1 VSRIPP
7 YTAPHMSASHTITA
21 DIEVPAGGAEGV
33 IIASGGRLG
42 GFSLFVRDGHVIY
55 ENNAFGAAHDRI
67 VASHPLL
74 AGRAHIVFQ
83 LETRPAPDAS
93 PDIFGRRTVA
103 GFGRLSLNGEVV
115 GEANFAHF
123 GGSGSGTLD
132 IGKDLGTP
140 VSADYAVP
148 FAFTGKIET
157 VKIDFK

>member
-1 VSRIPP
+1 
-7 YTAPHMSASHTITA
+7 
-21 DIEVPAGGAEGV
+21 
-33 IIASGGRLG
+33 
-42 GFSLFVRDGHVIY
+42 
-55 ENNAFGAAHDRI
+55 
-67 VASHPLL
+67 
-74 AGRAHIVFQ
+74 
-83 LETRPAPDAS
+83 
-93 PDIFGRRTVA
+93 VA

-123 GGSGSGTLD
+123 GGSGSETLD